1 MKTSGSAG
9 RTYDWAEVINKE
21 LGQPG
26 LGVLKFSFM
35 NKKTKD

>member
-1 MKTSGSAG
+1 M
-9 RTYDWAEVINKE
+9 IE

-35 NKKTKD
+35 NKKTKDQKIKSID